1 MIFDLVDIHWV
12 GHKKDGY
19 GNGHVWGYFTE
30 KGKSADIVPSWLE
43 LAGKSNTCC
52 VFWGRVGKT
61 LHFRDTGINYEF
73 ELERRGRSKNYKQVE
88 PHKVLSRWSDF
99 HAEIGMY
106 LLHKKLKNA

>member
-1 MIFDLVDIHWV
+1 MILDMVDIHWV

-30 KGKSADIVPSWLE
+30 KGKSAEVVHPRLE
-43 LAGKSNTCC
+43 REGKCNTCC
-52 VFWGRVGKT
+52 VFWGRIGKT
-61 LHFRDTGINYEF
+61 LHFRDTLVTDVF
-73 ELERRGRSKNYKQVE
+73 DLERRGRSKNYKQVE
-88 PHKVLSRWSDF
+88 PGKVLSRWSDF